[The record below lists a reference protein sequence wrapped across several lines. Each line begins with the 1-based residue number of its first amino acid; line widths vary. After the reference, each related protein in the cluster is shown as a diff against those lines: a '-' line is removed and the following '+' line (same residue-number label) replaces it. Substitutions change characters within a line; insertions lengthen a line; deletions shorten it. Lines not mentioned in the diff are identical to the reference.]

1 MRSAQVTLP
10 VRGSENVDPY
20 SSGYRALGTPTP
32 GNVDFMLW
40 WGWSQYWDPLGCW
53 KWQIRIEVPVDPP
66 HLHKDLS
73 KNGIAPSYFQLET
86 LRSLPWSACLANHNT
101 PPLFWVI
108 LRITCLA
115 NNFWNQRQCLP
126 SEPRA
131 FCSQRKLT
139 SFWGSRE
146 SRQVHAPQERLGYPE
161 LKVLLLEE
169 NPLPLQLCPGWGS
182 QDTGYK

>member
-115 NNFWNQRQCLP
+115 NNFWNQRVSAFRAKGVLLTEKADIFLRQQGEQAGPCP
-126 SEPRA
+126 PGKTRVPRA
-131 FCSQRKLT
+131 
-139 SFWGSRE
+139 
-146 SRQVHAPQERLGYPE
+146 
-161 LKVLLLEE
+161 
-169 NPLPLQLCPGWGS
+169 
-182 QDTGYK
+182 

>member
-1 MRSAQVTLP
+1 MGSGITAAMQSAQVTLP
-10 VRGSENVDPY
+10 VRGSENVDPD
-20 SSGYRALGTPTP
+20 SRGYRALGTPTP

-53 KWQIRIEVPVDPP
+53 EWQIRIEVPVDPP
-66 HLHKDLS
+66 YLHKDLS

-115 NNFWNQRQCLP
+115 NNFWNQRVSAFRAKGVLLTEKADIFLRQQGEQAGPCP
-126 SEPRA
+126 PGKTRVPRA
-131 FCSQRKLT
+131 
-139 SFWGSRE
+139 
-146 SRQVHAPQERLGYPE
+146 
-161 LKVLLLEE
+161 
-169 NPLPLQLCPGWGS
+169 
-182 QDTGYK
+182 